1 VWGDQDFRQLFTAE
15 YAYVNADLAAIYGVP
30 PPASEFTKV
39 NFPADSERAGLLG
52 QALFLA
58 LTSRP
63 DETSPTARGLFIREQ
78 LLCQH
83 VADPPPGVNSNLPPV
98 TEAKPQTNRDRL
110 AEHTLNK
117 SCAGCH
123 NLIDPIGYGFEKFD
137 AVGARRPKL
146 PLMFFGDQHSARQ
159 AKPKLVELDLDTAG
173 WVAGI
178 ENSNF
183 SSPKQ
188 LGAVLAHSP
197 QCQECIVKQYFRY
210 TAGRS
215 DTPGDRALIRKV
227 TEDFRQSDFRFKE
240 LLISMTREREFPSVG
255 GTLRVARNH

>member
-1 VWGDQDFRQLFTAE
+1 
-15 YAYVNADLAAIYGVP
+15 
-30 PPASEFTKV
+30 
-39 NFPADSERAGLLG
+39 
-52 QALFLA
+52 
-58 LTSRP
+58 
-63 DETSPTARGLFIREQ
+63 
-78 LLCQH
+78 
-83 VADPPPGVNSNLPPV
+83 
-98 TEAKPQTNRDRL
+98 
-110 AEHTLNK
+110 
-117 SCAGCH
+117 
-123 NLIDPIGYGFEKFD
+123 
-137 AVGARRPKL
+137 
-146 PLMFFGDQHSARQ
+146 LMFFGDQHNARQ